1 MKNMFRFSAL
11 LCAMALFVTS
21 CTKDETAE
29 PFNPTPVTGEIQFG
43 ARAGFEHAGD
53 SRTVYSGE
61 PYEVNGTK
69 FQKIDWVNDED
80 VVQIYCA
87 EAAGELKTMDY
98 KVVQGQSTTEGTTK
112 TFSCLEK
119 TTPNA
124 LAWGSGT
131 HTFYA
136 MYPAT
141 GMIPA
146 ASTLAQGIKMDG
158 TKLNG
163 IVPEAQAP
171 KTITPNDGNYICTPD
186 MTYAYMAAK
195 ATAEPSDGSVS
206 LNFVPIVT
214 AVEIQLT
221 LPSEVTSG
229 TGAVV
234 PVSIGEI
241 QVEGTGIAGAFQADL
256 ASWTETYPTCVD
268 IDGKAASNVIQISTW
283 LDNKPITLQPGKSL
297 TFTVFMRPNA
307 DITNLKVRISPSG
320 AAYLGKELTGVTIT
334 KHVKTII
341 KNIYLP
347 AEGVKIDASNW
358 MSQLDPN
365 TQIQKLSLPG
375 TGGSFSFKYTA
386 TDRGQV
392 AQQYTDMTIDEQ
404 WKLGIRA
411 FEFACD
417 RPDDG
422 TTSLGGQQIRVN
434 KTDMGYTIK
443 QALTDLLKRVTAE
456 GSEETAMAIITYQSE
471 GTNGFYT
478 TRNRCSDSF
487 AQSLEVL
494 YNDLNEDYPGKM
506 ILFKPG
512 LTLGDAQ
519 GTLMIV
525 CRINQNN
532 EIEALYNRRNTY
544 YSYAQR
550 SVENAATNFGLA
562 KDRFKDKIPIL
573 LINGC
578 GTAKDR
584 WGARG
589 YKIKQADGS
598 WMSALDIVENYSAT
612 TDVEY
617 YLTNTSADWA
627 NVKVPVA
634 ANGDMNFGFET
645 DEGFTCWYQEWAR
658 VVDFAHLGVSGS
670 WYTKSNFRWHDSY
683 QEKLDAVTT
692 TFEMA
697 INSDRPESNYKDY
710 VFINSLCGYLVDDGI
725 AMSYTPYGD
734 GAGDWSGGTK
744 GNIEALANKLNPAFY
759 QYVLN
764 SGMEQ
769 ATGPTGIVL
778 MDYVKATP
786 SGENDGGYYLPGVI
800 IANNFKFTAN
810 NNQSGSGSDNGNN
823 DQQQPGG
830 GNGDGTGEEG

>member
-43 ARAGFEHAGD
+43 ARAGFENSGD

-61 PYEVNGTK
+61 TYTVGDTTFER
-69 FQKIDWVNDED
+69 IDWVNGED

-98 KVVQGQSTTEGTTK
+98 KVVQGQSTTDGTTT
-112 TFSCLEK
+112 TFSYLEK

-124 LAWGSGT
+124 LAWGSEEE

-158 TKLNG
+158 TTLNG
-163 IVPEAQAP
+163 IVPDAQAP
-171 KTITPNDGNYICTPD
+171 KTITNNGGNYVCTPD

-195 ATAEPSDGSVS
+195 ATAEPTEGGVS
-206 LNFVPIVT
+206 LDFVPIVT

-221 LPSEVTSG
+221 LPSKVSSG
-229 TGAVV
+229 TGDVT
-234 PVSIGEI
+234 PVNIAEI
-241 QVEGTGIAGAFQADL
+241 QVEGTGIAGAFQANL
-256 ASWTETYPTCVD
+256 ASWEETYPTCEDV
-268 IDGKAASNVIQISTW
+268 DGKAASDVIQISTW
-283 LDNKPITLQPGKSL
+283 LDNNPITLQPGNSL

-307 DITNLKVRISPSG
+307 DIKNLQVRISPSG
-320 AAYLGKELTGVTIT
+320 AAYLGKELTDVTIT

-347 AEGVKIDASNW
+347 AAGVEIDASNW
-358 MSQLDPN
+358 MSQLDPQ

-386 TDRGQV
+386 TDRDEV
-392 AQQYTDMTIDEQ
+392 AQQYTDMTIEEQ

-417 RPDDG
+417 RPRAG

-434 KTDMGYTIK
+434 KTDMGYTVK
-443 QALTDLLKRVTAE
+443 QALTDLLNRVTAE
-456 GSEETAMAIITYQSE
+456 GSKETAMAIITYQSE
-471 GTNGFYT
+471 GSTWN
-478 TRNRCSDSF
+478 NWHRCADSF
-487 AQSLEVL
+487 ARSLELL
-494 YNDLNEDYPGKM
+494 YNDLNTTYTDKM
-506 ILFKPG
+506 ILFEPG
-512 LTLGDAQ
+512 LTLEDAQ
-519 GTLMIV
+519 GKLMIV
-525 CRINQNN
+525 CRINQKQ
-532 EIEALYNRRNTY
+532 EVEASYDDRNRTKFSSDFR
-544 YSYAQR
+544 SIAQG
-550 SVENAATNFGLA
+550 ETNFQLA
-562 KDRFKDKIPIL
+562 VDRFKENIPIL

-589 YKIKQADGS
+589 YKIKDAEGN
-598 WMSALDIVENYSAT
+598 WKSALDIVEKYSAT

-627 NVKVPVA
+627 ANVKVPVA
-634 ANGDMNFGFET
+634 ANGDMNFGFAT
-645 DEGFTCWYQEWAR
+645 DKGITCWYQEWAR
-658 VVDFAHLGVSGS
+658 VVDFDHLGVTGD

-697 INSDRPESNYKDY
+697 ISSDQPGSPYSNY

-734 GAGDWSGGTK
+734 DAGDWSGGTR
-744 GNIEALANKLNPAFY
+744 GNVEALANKLNPTFY

-778 MDYVKATP
+778 MDYVKSKP
-786 SGENDGGYYLPGVI
+786 SGDNDGGYYLPGVI

-810 NNQSGSGSDNGNN
+810 N
-823 DQQQPGG
+823 
-830 GNGDGTGEEG
+830 